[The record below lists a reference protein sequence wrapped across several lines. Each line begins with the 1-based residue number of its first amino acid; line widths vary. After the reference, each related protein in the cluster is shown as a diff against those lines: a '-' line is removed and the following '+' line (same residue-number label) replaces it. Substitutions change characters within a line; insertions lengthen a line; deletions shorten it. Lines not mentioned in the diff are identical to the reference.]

1 MLVLSRKKNES
12 IIINGNIE
20 VKIIDADDG
29 KVRIGIEAPKE
40 IEIHRKEVFDQIAKE
55 NVEAAISTINM
66 NQLIGKIIPSNA
78 VYNKKVSIKNKKML
92 NE

>member
-20 VKIIDADDG
+20 IKIIESDDG

-40 IEIHRKEVFDQIAKE
+40 IEIHRKEVFDQIAAE
-55 NVEAAISTINM
+55 NKAATSAKMNMDQLKGKTIVQSRN
-66 NQLIGKIIPSNA
+66 
-78 VYNKKVSIKNKKML
+78 YNKKITLTNKKL
-92 NE
+92 LKE

>member
-20 VKIIDADDG
+20 VKIIESDDG

-40 IEIHRKEVFDQIAKE
+40 IEVHRKEIFDQIMAE
-55 NVEAAISTINM
+55 NKAAMNSTTKLDKLAGK
-66 NQLIGKIIPSNA
+66 LIQPNKN
-78 VYNKKVSIKNKKML
+78 YNRNITIKSKKL
-92 NE
+92 LDE